1 LQIKEIIMLKNVS
14 EQETDTFSEVN
25 KVLNNLIDN
34 LNLIE
39 GKVLVLDS
47 KEKEKPKKGGK

>member
-1 LQIKEIIMLKNVS
+1 MLKNVS